1 MVSQLSQRKPK
12 MNQVGEYR
20 IAHDRS
26 VRGIV
31 LVITGLKAVVIIDSK
46 VGMDGLVLPI
56 IAVPQL

>member
-1 MVSQLSQRKPK
+1 